1 MAEEASQEQIDKE
14 IEHFKAHL
22 LSVCS
27 ALGGVDRRTGLY
39 VPGDEVMDCLKDLK
53 RYLKDEDG
61 QVIIALYLIY
71 QGTSSCI
78 HLLIGMESY
87 FRSLYSAHPS

>member
-1 MAEEASQEQIDKE
+1 VLEVWEKYKMEDEVSQEQLDKE
-14 IEHFKAHL
+14 IDHFKAHL

-27 ALGGVDRRTGLY
+27 ALGGVDRRTGEY

-61 QVIIALYLIY
+61 QVFPLDLI
-71 QGTSSCI
+71 SRN
-78 HLLIGMESY
+78 HE
-87 FRSLYSAHPS
+87 LYSPVYLNGK